1 MANFPTS
8 VYSPASKSAG
18 QTITAAFF
26 NDPDGEITAIEDGYL
41 NGVARLNSSH
51 STVAALSVTGGSTL
65 AGTLQVTGGSSFTV
79 RPVAPPPDVALVFL
93 ASTRTIGSSVNST
106 LGWLSQGIL
115 TNSSMHSTGTNP
127 ERLIPQATGVYR
139 VAAQLSVSEN
149 STGFRQVIIRD
160 SSGSQVAAQ
169 TQPAN
174 AVAGNGSL
182 LQAVGLKR
190 FDVVGGYVVLD
201 FVNSGASTLSLGAG
215 IGNSWFSLEKL

>member
-1 MANFPTS
+1 
-8 VYSPASKSAG
+8 
-18 QTITAAFF
+18 
-26 NDPDGEITAIEDGYL
+26 
-41 NGVARLNSSH
+41 
-51 STVAALSVTGGSTL
+51 
-65 AGTLQVTGGSSFTV
+65 
-79 RPVAPPPDVALVFL
+79 
-93 ASTRTIGSSVNST
+93 
-106 LGWLSQGIL
+106 
-115 TNSSMHSTGTNP
+115 MHSTGTNP